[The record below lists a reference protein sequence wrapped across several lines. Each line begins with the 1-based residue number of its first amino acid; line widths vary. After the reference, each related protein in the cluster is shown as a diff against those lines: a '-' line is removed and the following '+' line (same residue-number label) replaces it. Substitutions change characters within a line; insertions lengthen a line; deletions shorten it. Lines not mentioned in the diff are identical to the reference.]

1 MRACAVAG
9 LVAGVMLAPW
19 AIRKQH
25 ALGAPIATS
34 TNGGFNLLMGSYR
47 EGRYAPMEEGIDCPE
62 GLGEFEADRCR
73 LARASARI
81 AARPGDAIARSLLR
95 LEHTFGHESAA
106 AEVWATSIEAREP
119 TQASARLWALGIARP
134 TWHLLVLGGIAG
146 AVVLALRRRR
156 SAGPCG
162 RRARRAGGAD
172 RGDGAAARGGDRR
185 RSVPRA
191 VRPDDRGARG
201 GRGRGGGAGVGRRVG
216 HVRECERAIA
226 GAGSGGGSRSPSPQ
240 PSPLS

>member
-162 RRARRAGGAD
+162 VALVALVAPIAGTALLH
-172 RGDGAAARGGDRR
+172 AVVIGGDRYHAQC
-185 RSVPRA
+185 VPMIA
-191 VRPDDRGARG
+191 ALAGVAGAAGARAWD
-201 GRGRGGGAGVGRRVG
+201 GAW
-216 HVRECERAIA
+216 AT
-226 GAGSGGGSRSPSPQ
+226 
-240 PSPLS
+240 